1 MHSFRIIK
9 DTRRYILSR
18 VSVNSESTLSL
29 KNYTTK
35 FSSKS
40 SNSLNKRMCFI
51 TDVDFD
57 YGASGGVLNDQK
69 MISCLKEFGDV
80 DVVYFQRK
88 KYRFLSIALLVFIF
102 DTVRAFSEPYQIY
115 FSRGLIPSAVMAM
128 LKPFYKHR
136 KTVHRNQIAFAS
148 SEVKYLKLSPIDSFI
163 RYYLFR
169 FIEKTVLP
177 KEDAITVLSSVYK
190 YNLIKDGVEKDKI
203 FVIPYYAEN
212 EFFEQ
217 PIKYAENRTFTF
229 SYIGSFHAYHDIAPI
244 IEAFK
249 ILIQHNKN
257 VKLVLVGDGVQRHK
271 IEKLVQER
279 ELDGKVVF
287 RGKIPHSCVPNFLS
301 GVDAFVYMTRTAGM
315 STSLL
320 EAAASGKPIIT
331 LRKRGDSSL
340 TRYFRHGK
348 EIYMVNNLSPV
359 EIARAFELLYCD
371 SKLRI
376 SLAEG
381 ARKVASENFNRKATL
396 CELEKLVNALTANR
410 IR

>member
-1 MHSFRIIK
+1 MHAFRIIK
-9 DTRRYILSR
+9 NKGVHVHSGVDANVKSAI
-18 VSVNSESTLSL
+18 SL

-35 FSSKS
+35 FSSEGSKS
-40 SNSLNKRMCFI
+40 FNRRMCFI
-51 TDVDFD
+51 TEMDFD

-69 MISCLKEFGDV
+69 MLSCLKEFGDV
-80 DVVYFQRK
+80 DVIYFQRK
-88 KYRFLSIALLVFIF
+88 KYRVLSIALLVFIF
-102 DTVRAFSEPYQIY
+102 DIVRAFSKPYEIY
-115 FSRGLIPSAVMAM
+115 FSRGLIPSAVMAT
-128 LKPFYKHR
+128 LKPFYKHK

-217 PIKYAENRTFTF
+217 PIKYAENGIFTF

-249 ILIQHNKN
+249 ILIQNNKN
-257 VKLVLVGDGVQRHK
+257 VKLVLVGDGIQRHK

-287 RGKIPHSCVPNFLS
+287 KGRIPHSCVPNFLS
-301 GVDAFVYMTRTAGM
+301 AVDAFVYMTRTAGM

-331 LRKRGDSSL
+331 LRKRRDSSL
-340 TRYFRHGK
+340 MCYFKHGK

-359 EIARAFELLYCD
+359 EIARALELLYRD

-381 ARKVASENFNRKATL
+381 ARKVALENFNRKATL
-396 CELEKLVNALTANR
+396 YELEKLVSAVTANR
-410 IR
+410 MR